1 MFQCFGLK
9 KKRVEK
15 EEVEKEEVEECR
27 ERSAIRADIRN

>member
-9 KKRVEK
+9 KKRLK
-15 EEVEKEEVEECR
+15 KKRVEKEEVEECR